1 MSTPTNLPVET
12 EQSTLLANLTLQLEK
27 FCQVKEY
34 FFAHKFNLTPAEFRC
49 LRLIRDNDLIN
60 TKELARLMK
69 LTPGRITHLLNALE
83 RKNLIDRAI
92 DKRDRRSIQVSLTEH
107 SGEFIAKIISEYEKL
122 HQGIINNLPADKRD
136 EIMNNLNYFFIA
148 LRDWAGEKI

>member
-1 MSTPTNLPVET
+1 MSTPMNLPAET
-12 EQSTLLANLTLQLEK
+12 EQSSLLANLTLQMEK

-49 LRLIRDNDLIN
+49 LRFIRDNDLIN

-92 DKRDRRSIQVSLTEH
+92 DKSDRRSIQVSLTEH
-107 SGEFIAKIISEYEKL
+107 TGEFLAKIIAEYTKL
-122 HQGIINNLPADKRD
+122 HEEIIKYIPVEKRED
-136 EIMNNLNYFFIA
+136 VMSNLNYFFMA
-148 LRDWAGEKI
+148 LRDWAGEK